1 MCECDHKYLTL
12 KQAAAQLNL
21 PYFKLQRAAKRGLF
35 PVYKILNSRPLV
47 RIVEVNTA
55 IESSRRARSE

>member
-12 KQAAAQLNL
+12 KQAAFDLNL

-35 PVYKILNSRPLV
+35 PTYKLFNSRPLV
-47 RIVEVNTA
+47 RIAEIKAA
-55 IESSRRARSE
+55 IERTGRGGAE